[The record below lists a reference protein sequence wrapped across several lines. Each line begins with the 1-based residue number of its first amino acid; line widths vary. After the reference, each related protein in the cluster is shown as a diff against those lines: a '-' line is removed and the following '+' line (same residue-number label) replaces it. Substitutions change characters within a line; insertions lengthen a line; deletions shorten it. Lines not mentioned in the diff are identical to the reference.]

1 MPIYKT
7 IFFVHFMPFCLFLVI
22 IAFYFL
28 YILCLMNISSY
39 LCLFYPWFFLVF
51 SWFVSIYPC
60 TVYILVFSLPA
71 YILRVS
77 PHPLSPAVPPTPLH
91 CLLLFCLAEPAV
103 CTLSSF
109 IGMLLWCGGVGGVRD
124 RHGGGRGGCGT
135 CLCTRESLTHTGNNG
150 WFFVEQ
156 FI

>member
-1 MPIYKT
+1 MPYAYLQNYFFCALYAILPISRHYCILFSIYSLFNEYIILFVPVLSM
-7 IFFVHFMPFCLFLVI
+7 IF
-22 IAFYFL
+22 
-28 YILCLMNISSY
+28 SR
-39 LCLFYPWFFLVF
+39 FFLICFYLPLYSIYSSVF
-51 SWFVSIYPC
+51 SPGIYPAC
-60 TVYILVFSLPA
+60 FPPPP
-71 YILRVS
+71 VS
-77 PHPLSPAVPPTPLH
+77 SGTPLH

-150 WFFVEQ
+150 
-156 FI
+156 